1 MSRKLWIISLLIF
14 LGKGKGI
21 ASINKHNVVIRY
33 ADMWSLLFAILVMNV
48 GIQTAQVYGQ
58 YQYLKDHNNSLQ
70 QLE

>member
-1 MSRKLWIISLLIF
+1 MKIF

-48 GIQTAQVYGQ
+48 GIQTAQVYGR
-58 YQYLKDHNNSLQ
+58 YQHQKYHWTSEWIFKISIPQ
-70 QLE
+70 RSQ